1 MDRRVIAGF
10 WVILPLLAAVPLLKL
25 PAFYETFLYLVLHWI
40 VLATSWNILS
50 GYSGYFSFGHGAFF
64 GVGIY
69 TTAVLAGKLDWPFLA
84 TLPVAGLV
92 AAVFGVALGAIV
104 FRLRSLRGELFGLL
118 TLAITFVIG
127 TIILN
132 TPIDGGPG
140 VYLSAVPIPAIGPT
154 PSGSF
159 YLIILALAAVM
170 LWVAYWIYCDRL
182 GSALFAIHDDEDV
195 AEVQGVPTYRYK
207 LIAFGI
213 SCAFAGVAGGIHSVF
228 VSYVTVGEV
237 FNIVVPLN
245 VVLMSVLGGSRHW
258 FGPAVGATVITA
270 LLYSFTAGD
279 FAVAG
284 RATIGLIL
292 IIVILF
298 MPQGIMGQLLRWWR
312 MRQSA
317 PKPLPEPLS
326 PPPIT
331 RQGQDGDLILS
342 VNHVTKQFTGVRA
355 LNDVSLDVRRGEI
368 LGLVGPNGSGKST
381 MVNVI
386 SGLYKPEHGSVV
398 FSGTDLVLQPAYQA
412 AHSGIAR
419 TYQIPRPFVTLTVLE
434 NATLAGMFGGR
445 QLSRTQAERQAMH
458 WLEFVGLAERA
469 RALPTELNLHQRKFL
484 ELARALA
491 SAPQLVLLDEVL
503 AGLTP
508 SEINSAITLVREIRN
523 RGSTVVF
530 IEHNMRAVLELCE
543 RLIVLNYGQ
552 IIASGDPRK
561 VIADPEVISAYLGTP
576 HEAGR

>member
-1 MDRRVIAGF
+1 MDRRVIFAF
-10 WVILPLLAAVPLLKL
+10 IAAIPILAAVPLLKL

-69 TTAVLAGKLDWPFLA
+69 TTAVLAGKLDWPFLW
-84 TLPVAGLV
+84 TLPFAALIP
-92 AAVFGVALGAIV
+92 AVFGVALGAVV
-104 FRLRSLRGELFGLL
+104 FRLRRLRGELFGLL

-140 VYLSAVPIPAIGPT
+140 VYLSAVPVPSIGPT

-159 YLIILALAAVM
+159 YLLVLALALIM
-170 LWVAYWIYCDRL
+170 LWVAYWIYCNRL
-182 GSALFAIHDDEDV
+182 GSGLFAIHDDEDV

-207 LIAFGI
+207 LIALGI
-213 SCAFAGVAGGIHSVF
+213 SCGFAGIAGGIHAIF
-228 VSYVTVGEV
+228 VSYVTVSEV

-258 FGPAVGATVITA
+258 FGPAVGATAITA
-270 LLYSFTAGD
+270 LLYAFTAGD

-284 RATIGLIL
+284 RAAIGLIL
-292 IIVILF
+292 IVVILF
-298 MPQGIMGQLLRWWR
+298 MPQGIMGQLLRYWR
-312 MRQSA
+312 SRRSPPA
-317 PKPLPEPLS
+317 LPEAVA
-326 PPPIT
+326 PPPIAHA
-331 RQGQDGDLILS
+331 GQSGEVLLRVES
-342 VNHVTKQFTGVRA
+342 VTKQFTGVRA
-355 LNDVSLDVRRGEI
+355 LSDVSLEVRRGEI

-386 SGLYKPEHGSVV
+386 SGLYKPEAGRVI
-398 FSGTDLVLQPAYQA
+398 FDGTDLVPLPSYVA
-412 AHSGIAR
+412 AHAGIAR
-419 TYQIPRPFVTLTVLE
+419 TYQIPRPFTSLSVLE

-445 QLSRTQAERQAMH
+445 QLSRQQAERQAMH
-458 WLEFVGLAERA
+458 WLEFVGLNDRA

-508 SEINSAITLVREIRN
+508 SEINSAIALVREIRS

-530 IEHNMRAVLELCE
+530 IEHNMRAVMELCE

-552 IIASGDPRK
+552 IIASGNPRE
-561 VIADPEVISAYLGTP
+561 VINNPEVISAYLGTP
-576 HEAGR
+576 HESGH

>member
-1 MDRRVIAGF
+1 VDRRVITAF
-10 WVILPLLAAVPLLKL
+10 IVAAPLLAAVPLLKL

-69 TTAVLAGKLDWPFLA
+69 TTAVLAGKLDWPFLW
-84 TLPVAGLV
+84 TLPLAALV
-92 AAVFGVALGAIV
+92 PAVFGVALGAIV
-104 FRLRSLRGELFGLL
+104 FRLKRLRGELFGLL

-159 YLIILALAAVM
+159 YLLILALALLM
-170 LWVAYWIYCDRL
+170 LWIAYWIYCARL
-182 GSALFAIHDDEDV
+182 GSGLFAIHDDEDV

-207 LIAFGI
+207 LLALGI
-213 SCAFAGVAGGIHSVF
+213 SCGFAGIAGGIHAIF

-270 LLYSFTAGD
+270 LLYAFTAGD

-284 RATIGLIL
+284 RAAIGFIL
-292 IIVILF
+292 IVVILF
-298 MPQGIMGQLLRWWR
+298 MPQGIMGQLQRLWR
-312 MRQSA
+312 KNAS
-317 PKPLPEPLS
+317 PKPLPESS
-326 PPPIT
+326 PPPAIEKV
-331 RQGQDGDLILS
+331 GNAGEPMLIVDS
-342 VNHVTKQFTGVRA
+342 VTKQFTGVRA
-355 LNDVSLDVRRGEI
+355 LSDVSFEVRRGEI

-386 SGLYKPEHGSVV
+386 SGLYKPEAGRII
-398 FSGTDLVLQPAYQA
+398 FNGTDLVPLPSFMA

-419 TYQIPRPFVTLTVLE
+419 TYQIPRPFVSLTVLE
-434 NATLAGMFGGR
+434 NTTLAGMFGGR
-445 QLSRTQAERQAMH
+445 QLPREQAARQAMH
-458 WLEFVGLAERA
+458 WLEFVGLADRA
-469 RALPTELNLHQRKFL
+469 QALPTELNLHQRKFL

-530 IEHNMRAVLELCE
+530 IEHNMRAVMELCE

-552 IIASGDPRK
+552 IIASGDPRD
-561 VIADPEVISAYLGTP
+561 VIKNPEVVSAYLGTP
-576 HEAGR
+576 HEPGH

>member
-1 MDRRVIAGF
+1 MDRRVILALA
-10 WVILPLLAAVPLLKL
+10 IAAPLLAAVPLLRL

-69 TTAVLAGKLDWPFLA
+69 TTAVLAGKLDWPFLW
-84 TLPVAGLV
+84 TLPVAALIP
-92 AAVFGVALGAIV
+92 AVFGVGLGAIV
-104 FRLRSLRGELFGLL
+104 FRLKRLRGELFGLL

-140 VYLSAVPIPAIGPT
+140 VYLSAVPIPGIGPT

-159 YLIILALAAVM
+159 YLLALALAILM
-170 LWVAYWIYCDRL
+170 LWVAYWIYCARL
-182 GSALFAIHDDEDV
+182 GSGLFAIHDDEDV

-207 LIAFGI
+207 LVALGI
-213 SCAFAGVAGGIHSVF
+213 SCGFAGIAGGIHAIF
-228 VSYVTVGEV
+228 VSYVTVSEV

-258 FGPAVGATVITA
+258 FGPAVGATIITA
-270 LLYSFTAGD
+270 LLYAFTAGD

-284 RATIGLIL
+284 RAAIGFIL
-292 IIVILF
+292 IAVILF
-298 MPQGIMGQLLRWWR
+298 MPQGVMGQLQRLWR
-312 MRQSA
+312 VQSR
-317 PKPLPEPLS
+317 PKPLPQPLAPAPIPQIGKAGEP
-326 PPPIT
+326 
-331 RQGQDGDLILS
+331 IL
-342 VNHVTKQFTGVRA
+342 VVDAVTKQFTGVRA
-355 LNDVSLDVRRGEI
+355 LSEVSLEVRQGEI

-386 SGLYKPEHGSVV
+386 SGLYKPERGRVV
-398 FSGTDLVLQPAYQA
+398 FNGTDLVPLPSYFA

-419 TYQIPRPFVTLTVLE
+419 TYQIPRPFVTLSVLE

-445 QLSRTQAERQAMH
+445 QLSRTQAARQAMH
-458 WLEFVGLAERA
+458 WLEFVGLADRA

-491 SAPQLVLLDEVL
+491 SSPQLVLLDEVL

-508 SEINSAITLVREIRN
+508 SEINSAITLVREIRS
-523 RGSTVVF
+523 RGSTVIF
-530 IEHNMRAVLELCE
+530 IEHNMRAVMELCE

-552 IIASGDPRK
+552 IIASGDPGE
-561 VIADPEVISAYLGTP
+561 VINNPEVVSAYLGTP
-576 HEAGR
+576 HESAR